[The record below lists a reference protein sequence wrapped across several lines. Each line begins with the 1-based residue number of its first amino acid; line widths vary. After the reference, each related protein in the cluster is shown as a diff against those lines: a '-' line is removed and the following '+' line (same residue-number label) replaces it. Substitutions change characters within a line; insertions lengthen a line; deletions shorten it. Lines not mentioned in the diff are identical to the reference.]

1 MKTIDNMVTSW
12 SKEGAEDVW
21 AVTLREPIE
30 GLFTGDNVQWE
41 GVIWI
46 VWKIDSNV
54 LILTR

>member
-1 MKTIDNMVTSW
+1 MRTIDNMVIRW
-12 SKEGAEDVW
+12 DRQGAEDVW
-21 AVTLREPIE
+21 TVTLREPIE